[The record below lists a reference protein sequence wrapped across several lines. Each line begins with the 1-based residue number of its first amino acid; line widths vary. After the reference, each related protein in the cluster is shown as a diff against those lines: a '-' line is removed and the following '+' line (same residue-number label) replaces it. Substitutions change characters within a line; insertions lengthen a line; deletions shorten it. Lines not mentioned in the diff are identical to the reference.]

1 MMGGVWSGPEA
12 NSPTIAVVMT
22 VHNRREQTLECIASL
37 ERQPLI
43 GVQVGVFVTDDGS
56 SDGTGCALGR
66 VTGTTVVEGDGNLF
80 WAGGMAIAER
90 RAVATQPTWLLW
102 LNDDVILDRTA
113 LSDMLAGS
121 NRHPNSVI
129 VGATRDPNSGIIT
142 YGAHV
147 RLGKH
152 PMKVRQLGESQTD
165 QMASTFN
172 GNCVL
177 IPRHIRAQVG
187 PIDGVFEHAMAD
199 TDYGYR
205 TTAAGFS
212 IVQIPGTVGVC
223 ARNPRSRTSDG
234 TFFQR
239 LRDARS
245 PKAELPRRSHKR
257 FLKRHGGRAWAIYYA
272 VGRLNF
278 VRKVLLPQPS
288 KPLTSLLPKRSNPGQ
303 AKG

>member
-1 MMGGVWSGPEA
+1 MGGVWPGPEA
-12 NSPTIAVVMT
+12 NNSTVAVIMT
-22 VHNRREQTLECIASL
+22 VHNRREQTLECLASL
-37 ERQPLI
+37 KRQLLT
-43 GVQVGVFVTDDGS
+43 GVEVGVFVTDDGS
-56 SDGTGCALGR
+56 VDGTGCALERLTG
-66 VTGTTVVEGDGNLF
+66 VTVIEGDGNLF

-102 LNDDVILDRTA
+102 LNDDVVLDPTA
-113 LSDMLAGS
+113 LADMLAGS

-129 VGATRDPNSGIIT
+129 VGATRDPNSGIVN
-142 YGAHV
+142 YGGNV

-152 PMKVRQLGESQTD
+152 PMKVRLLGESPAD
-165 QMASTFN
+165 QLASTFN

-187 PIDGVFEHAMAD
+187 PIDGLFEHAMAD

-223 ARNPRSRTSDG
+223 ARNPKTRTSDA

-239 LRDARS
+239 LRYARS

-257 FLKRHGGRAWAIYYA
+257 FLKRHGGRAWRRYYA
-272 VGRLNF
+272 AGRLNV
-278 VRKVLLPQPS
+278 VRKVLLPQPPGTL
-288 KPLTSLLPKRSNPGQ
+288 KFLLPKR
-303 AKG
+303 